1 MLWYSG
7 AFGGR
12 QLLVEVDQRLGL
24 RMVDRQAVTHG
35 LFLVVLALD
44 QLFAG
49 NVVLAGDLRRVVLGV
64 VHAAGGRMH
73 ATTGDTRHDL
83 LVVDGDL
90 DHMVDGHAGVLQR
103 FGLRDGPREAVE
115 QEALGAIG
123 LGDAFLD
130 QGDDDVVGYQAAAV
144 HHAFHLLAERAA
156 GLDCG
161 AQHVAGGDLRNA
173 ELLGDEPCLGAFA
186 GTGCPEQNHTH
197 RYAP

>member
-1 MLWYSG
+1 MLRAAVKAGSPLGQQVKGVMDSG
-7 AFGGR
+7 G
-12 QLLVEVDQRLGL
+12 LVSDDIIIALIKERITEADCAKGFLFDGFPRTIP
-24 RMVDRQAVTHG
+24 QAEALKDAGVTIDH
-35 LFLVVLALD
+35 
-44 QLFAG
+44 
-49 NVVLAGDLRRVVLGV
+49 
-64 VHAAGGRMH
+64 
-73 ATTGDTRHDL
+73 
-83 LVVDGDL
+83 VVDG
-90 DHMVDGHAGVLQR
+90 HTGVLQR

-173 ELLGDEPCLGAFA
+173 EDVYKRQPPA
-186 GTGCPEQNHTH
+186 GSRPATRRGSVPGSGRSARPGSPAANRR
-197 RYAP
+197 RYRRAR